1 MSGVS
6 QPFSYDV
13 VSRAMLVQ
21 SRAKVDEKFLEI
33 DS

>member
-6 QPFSYDV
+6 QSFSDDV
-13 VSRAMLVQ
+13 DSRAMLVQ
-21 SRAKVDEKFLEI
+21 SRAKVDEKFLEM